1 MHPAVPLF
9 ARWTLRF
16 PRRSGCMASQAS
28 CPLLQIALLRPFPWT
43 GGSCFRIS
51 PRHVLLPAPPWASPG
66 QDPLGLTHFASVTCT
81 ASCCPQPLL
90 SCICFVHKQQFMP
103 VPSPVRRNLSFVC
116 RGVLSQSF
124 PFAPCLRPRSCCPL
138 LVFRCHLLPVLCR
151 LAALLSRV

>member
-43 GGSCFRIS
+43 SGSCFRIS
-51 PRHVLLPAPPWASPG
+51 PRHVLLPASPWASPG
-66 QDPLGLTHFASVTCT
+66 QDPLDLPHSASVTRT
-81 ASCCPQPLL
+81 ASCRPQPLL
-90 SCICFVHKQQFMP
+90 SRSCFVHKQQFMP
-103 VPSPVRRNLSFVC
+103 VLLPVRRNLSFVC
-116 RGVLSQSF
+116 SVLSQSF

-138 LVFRCHLLPVLCR
+138 LAFRCHLLPVLCR
-151 LAALLSRV
+151 PVALLSCV